1 MRGAMDIAT
10 INCAALCDIREGRF
24 EELRLAFGVAAPT
37 PVRCEHAEAAAI
49 GKPVTADT
57 LKAVSQAIEQDVAPR
72 TSWRAEKEFRLHL
85 IRVLSERVIRAAAER
100 LGEKIA

>member
-1 MRGAMDIAT
+1 
-10 INCAALCDIREGRF
+10 
-24 EELRLAFGVAAPT
+24 
-37 PVRCEHAEAAAI
+37 
-49 GKPVTADT
+49 
-57 LKAVSQAIEQDVAPR
+57 DVAPR